1 MVNINSLSMSFTV
14 FFFGTQVCGKLG
26 PVKGAADIFKMSA
39 IVWFQSSAEHV
50 RLELVQTAVSTPALT
65 VCFW

>member
-1 MVNINSLSMSFTV
+1 MVNINSLSMQFT
-14 FFFGTQVCGKLG
+14 FLFFGTQVCGKLG

-39 IVWFQSSAEHV
+39 IVWFQPSAEHM
-50 RLELVQTAVSTPALT
+50 RQKLVQTAVSTPVT